1 MRELRTVTGSVA
13 VLDRPD
19 VDTDQIIPKQFL
31 KRIERTGYGEFLF
44 FDWMKDDSFELRRP
58 EAAGAQIL
66 VAGRNFGCGSSREHA
81 AWALEDYG
89 FRVVLAPSFGD
100 IFRTNAIKTG
110 LAPVAVPAGELER
123 LRAALDRRNE
133 LTVDLEDL
141 SISHPDGLRIA
152 FEFDAHDRET
162 LLHGLDD
169 IARTLHREEAI
180 TRFEAAHAPRVD
192 TLALTGVS

>member
-1 MRELRTVTGSVA
+1 MRPLRRVTGRAA
-13 VLDRPD
+13 VLDRAD

-44 FDWMKDDSFELRRP
+44 HDWMADPAFELQRP
-58 EAAGAQIL
+58 EYEGAAIL

-100 IFRTNAIKTG
+100 IFRTNALKTG
-110 LAPVAVPAGELER
+110 LAPIVLGPEELARIAAAVAT
-123 LRAALDRRNE
+123 RNE
-133 LTVDLEDL
+133 LTVDLVAL
-141 SISHPDGLRIA
+141 TISHPAGLNVA
-152 FEFDAHDRET
+152 FAFDPYDRET

-169 IARTLHREEAI
+169 VARTLRRADEIAAYEA
-180 TRFEAAHAPRVD
+180 EHAPRVD
-192 TLALTGVS
+192 TTALPA

>member
-1 MRELRTVTGSVA
+1 MNPLRAVTGRVA

-44 FDWMKDDSFELRRP
+44 YDWMKDPHFELHRP
-58 EAAGAQIL
+58 EFHGASIL

-100 IFRTNAIKTG
+100 IFRTNAVKTG
-110 LAPVAVPAGELER
+110 MAPIVLAPEELAR
-123 LRAALDRRNE
+123 VRAAVAARNE
-133 LTVDLEDL
+133 LTVDLERK
-141 SISHPDGLRIA
+141 SVEHPDGLRIG
-152 FEFDAHDRET
+152 FSFDEHDRET
-162 LLHGLDD
+162 LVHGLDD
-169 IARTLHREEAI
+169 IARTLSREADIAAFERRMPG
-180 TRFEAAHAPRVD
+180 RFDAQ
-192 TLALTGVS
+192 TLVV